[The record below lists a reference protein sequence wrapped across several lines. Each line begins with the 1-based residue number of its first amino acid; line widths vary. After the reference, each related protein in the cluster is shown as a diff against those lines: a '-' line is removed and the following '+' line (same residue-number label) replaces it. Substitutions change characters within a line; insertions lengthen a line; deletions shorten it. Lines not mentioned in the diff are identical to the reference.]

1 MNFPLFTSL
10 SSETHSA
17 ISSVMTNMICMSN
30 SPSVGSVIPLLKPFD
45 EDEHQLISTKRRASP
60 KTILMAEIS
69 RRLVRRKLL
78 YNRLH
83 AISIIMCSLGLFGV
97 LLMIIN
103 NEIIFSNL
111 FPRSIYICWFIKL
124 FITITTLILIGF
136 IFYYRRLD
144 LDLYAINNSFKHWR
158 IGLNTSKI
166 FLTFIEVFICLI
178 HPVPLPIPFLSKI
191 QYENSTIYNSTS
203 PDYITL
209 DVALGLPSY
218 GDVTPTTYCGRSV
231 AAITA
236 MIGVLS
242 TALLISVLA
251 RKLELSRAEKYV
263 HNFVLNMKLVKD
275 RKHQASNVIKFVLKL
290 WILRRKNQASSNEF
304 LKAQRGLV
312 RSMHFNQQIKQE
324 QKKLVD
330 NCVGMPELIIM
341 QRDTNDKT
349 YENTS
354 TLIVMKGKIEKIE
367 EKLCQIDQTMI
378 DIQNSLR
385 ILSNQL
391 AK

>member
-1 MNFPLFTSL
+1 
-10 SSETHSA
+10 
-17 ISSVMTNMICMSN
+17 
-30 SPSVGSVIPLLKPFD
+30 
-45 EDEHQLISTKRRASP
+45 
-60 KTILMAEIS
+60 
-69 RRLVRRKLL
+69 
-78 YNRLH
+78 
-83 AISIIMCSLGLFGV
+83 
-97 LLMIIN
+97 
-103 NEIIFSNL
+103 
-111 FPRSIYICWFIKL
+111 
-124 FITITTLILIGF
+124 
-136 IFYYRRLD
+136 
-144 LDLYAINNSFKHWR
+144 
-158 IGLNTSKI
+158 
-166 FLTFIEVFICLI
+166 
-178 HPVPLPIPFLSKI
+178 
-191 QYENSTIYNSTS
+191 
-203 PDYITL
+203 
-209 DVALGLPSY
+209 
-218 GDVTPTTYCGRSV
+218 
-231 AAITA
+231 